1 MMSPYSVF
9 TSYARRDAAGK
20 PFAKFVA
27 ELKDRVQR
35 KTGRDLASVCFVDGT
50 GIKIGDDWTAV
61 LAEGVCTAE
70 VIVCLMSPNYLNSVW
85 CGRELSVFRQRIR
98 EMKRTLPGTTRLPAF
113 IFPILWEVM
122 PGRSLPKVLASIQYS
137 EDAFPPS
144 YSEKGLRQLAQ
155 LPRLR
160 TAFLEFLEMLS
171 DRIRDS
177 LEDRHRLVPHPRH
190 GTGWQ
195 LRDWERLENAFV
207 DTKRPY
213 DVEVLS
219 LVPGGLSK
227 ITDARSQD
235 LKEVVGQVAELLRVP
250 ARVSELVSKSLGTA
264 LHKNFQDR
272 LTSLVV
278 LSASDREFR
287 SKFESL
293 NAVGPTEFGLIVIDP
308 LNDPTDGSFTLSRQ
322 VSKLPAGSLA
332 RALQEGRVT
341 SCAADELPRELERLM
356 VLVRNRQMHNDKPA
370 AAVDFDTTAR
380 ATMAGVPTEQ
390 RPELTG
396 PGGIATP

>member
-1 MMSPYSVF
+1 MSPYSVF

-20 PFAKFVA
+20 PFSKFIA

-50 GIKIGDDWTAV
+50 GIKIGDDWTAT

-85 CGRELSVFRQRIR
+85 CGRELSVFRQRIQ
-98 EMKRTLPGTTRLPAF
+98 EMRKTLPATTRLPAF
-113 IFPILWEVM
+113 IFPIVWEVL
-122 PGRSLPKVLASIQYS
+122 PGRSLPKVLASFQYS
-137 EDAFPPS
+137 EDAFPPA

-160 TAFLEFLEMLS
+160 TAFLEFLEFLS

-177 LEDRHRLVPHPRH
+177 LEDRHRLAPHPRH
-190 GTGWQ
+190 AAGWQ
-195 LRDWERLENAFV
+195 LRDWERLESAFV

-219 LVPGGLSK
+219 LVPGGPAS
-227 ITDARSQD
+227 IADARSQD
-235 LKEVVGQVAELLRVP
+235 LHEVVGQVAELLRVP
-250 ARVSELVSKSLGTA
+250 ARVSELVPTSLGAA
-264 LHKNFQDR
+264 LHQNSQDR
-272 LTSLVV
+272 LTSVV
-278 LSASDREFR
+278 ILSASDPEFR
-287 SKFESL
+287 GKLELL
-293 NAVGPTEFGLIVIDP
+293 NAVGSTEFGLIVIDS
-308 LNDPTDGSFTLSRQ
+308 LNDPTHRSLTLSRQ
-322 VSKLPAGSLA
+322 ISTLPARSLE
-332 RALQEGRVT
+332 RALQEGRAT
-341 SCAADELPRELERLM
+341 SCAADELPCELERLF

-370 AAVDFDTTAR
+370 AAVDAATTAH
-380 ATMAGVPTEQ
+380 ATAEGVPTVQ

-396 PGGIATP
+396 PGGSATP